1 MACARLL
8 EPGTAQPGDAPDPR
22 TAAAPPEADKLQCFE
37 ALLPRPPPKPVDS
50 DALSLGRIRHR
61 TARVRE
67 RNLAADQVCD
77 GDDTAMTRRT
87 TMTLVIVTSGRF
99 NRVRTDLACA
109 RSNPD
114 PNTSTTAMNAKTLCV
129 AALLASTAFAAN
141 AADNASI
148 TDCVDLAGNHEIVR
162 SGGAQSMLL
171 RDGQSHYLIG
181 FRGDCASLA
190 TASSIQVSSDGTAN
204 RLCPTGTKVKT
215 NRATCSVGKVEAID
229 ADQFSALKKRASR

>member
-1 MACARLL
+1 MAVLPALIQRQTDVPASLSKSL
-8 EPGTAQPGDAPDPR
+8 GGVGQFNRRRAEQY
-22 TAAAPPEADKLQCFE
+22 TAAATNLFG
-37 ALLPRPPPKPVDS
+37 DS
-50 DALSLGRIRHR
+50 D
-61 TARVRE
+61 
-67 RNLAADQVCD
+67 QF
-77 GDDTAMTRRT
+77 
-87 TMTLVIVTSGRF
+87 SGF
-99 NRVRTDLACA
+99 LW
-109 RSNPD
+109 
-114 PNTSTTAMNAKTLCV
+114 
-129 AALLASTAFAAN
+129 LASTAFAAN
-141 AADNASI
+141 AANNASI